1 MQSRKRV
8 GAGLGKR
15 AALAGGWRATFSR
28 PEPRWDSVQGRP
40 AASHGI
46 RDAMSHPRSR
56 QVPGPTAMPRQ
67 RRISAIPDCPNDGM
81 LGLGMFPVPQRQ
93 RLRRPTAGIG
103 CASAPSI
110 LACAAPVTT
119 LPDTEH
125 QFAMLASQSGRAFEE
140 HSVVLIVSGMG
151 RLISGEAQS
160 GTGGALLAANSSVG
174 GVVSG
179 GACRPADHST

>member
-1 MQSRKRV
+1 
-8 GAGLGKR
+8 
-15 AALAGGWRATFSR
+15 
-28 PEPRWDSVQGRP
+28 
-40 AASHGI
+40 
-46 RDAMSHPRSR
+46 
-56 QVPGPTAMPRQ
+56 MPRQ

-81 LGLGMFPVPQRQ
+81 LGLGMFPVPNANDCGGQR
-93 RLRRPTAGIG
+93 RGLA
-103 CASAPSI
+103 APPLLPSL

-119 LPDTEH
+119 LPDAEH
-125 QFAMLASQSGRAFEE
+125 QFAMLASQSGRAVEE